1 MKLGVGEAK
10 RKRYIKSVHKPR
22 IDVEKLKV
30 KEFSQEYKKRL
41 EMKLKEIE
49 QSNLDNSATWSH
61 VVEIIHDVSK
71 DVLPY
76 ENIHT
81 KSLNKEIENLS
92 NK

>member
-1 MKLGVGEAK
+1 M
-10 RKRYIKSVHKPR
+10 
-22 IDVEKLKV
+22 

-61 VVEIIHDVSK
+61 VVEIIHDVSQ

-76 ENIHT
+76 ENISR

-92 NK
+92 NKQKQHNSNR